1 MKRKVLAALLCG
13 VLLGAA
19 PVYAAENQSGET
31 VSVSEDVSSDVS
43 PEKGSENETPVVA
56 VFNGLQVQT
65 ARQSCTT

>member
-31 VSVSEDVSSDVS
+31 VSVSEDVSSDV
-43 PEKGSENETPVVA
+43 
-56 VFNGLQVQT
+56 
-65 ARQSCTT
+65 